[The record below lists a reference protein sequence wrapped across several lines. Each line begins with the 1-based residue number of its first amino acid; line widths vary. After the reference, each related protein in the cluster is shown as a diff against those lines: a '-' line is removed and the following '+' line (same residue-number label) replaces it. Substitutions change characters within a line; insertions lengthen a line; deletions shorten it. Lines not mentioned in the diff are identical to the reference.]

1 MKLLHSRPYIL
12 AEMVTLTVILPL
24 AIFYLHALYFRLPC
38 IWAAMLYCLAVGR
51 ATGIAP
57 LRECWRGRAVRWPA
71 LRPVL
76 LRFFVLSAVIMAG
89 TALWQP
95 ERLFSFVRAMP
106 WFWALV
112 MLLYPLL
119 SVVAQEV
126 IYRWFFMA
134 RYAALFPSARIM
146 ILASAV
152 AFAFGHVIFNNWVA
166 PMLCLFGGAIFAAT
180 YARHR
185 SLALVSLEHALYG
198 DAVYTIGLGMY
209 FYHGAG

>member
-12 AEMVTLTVILPL
+12 AELVALTFVLPL
-24 AIFYLHALYFRLPC
+24 AMLQFHLQKFMLPAV
-38 IWAAMLYCLAVGR
+38 WLVMWYCLRVGK

-57 LRECWRGRAVRWPA
+57 VRESWQGRAITRAV
-71 LRPVL
+71 LRPML
-76 LRFFVLSAVIMAG
+76 LRFVVLSALMAVG
-89 TALWQP
+89 TALWVP
-95 ERLFSFVRAMP
+95 ENLFNFVRAMP

-134 RYAALFPSARIM
+134 RYAPLFPTPRLMMLVSS
-146 ILASAV
+146 L
-152 AFAFGHVIFNNWVA
+152 AFAAGHLIFNNWVA
-166 PMLCLFGGAIFAAT
+166 PLLCLFGGAIFAAT

-185 SLALVSLEHALYG
+185 SLAVVSLEHALYG
-198 DAVYTIGLGMY
+198 DFLFTIGLGMY
-209 FYHGAG
+209 FYHGGH